1 MKSIALLPLS
11 CGTLVR
17 LRHHIHN
24 GRQHGEK
31 EKTCL

>member
-11 CGTLVR
+11 CGSLVR
-17 LRHHIHN
+17 LHYQIHH

-31 EKTCL
+31 EEACL